1 LAVAVAAPFISELY
15 VAKQFSK
22 LEQMLRGIASLTAIP
37 TLLIAAPLLI
47 APGTVLASIYGPDF
61 ASGAAALRAAVVGCS
76 VAVLSGTNSL
86 VMVMTGQQRHLLR
99 ASLAA
104 GVLYLLVAPPF
115 IMAWG
120 ITGAAA
126 ATSLVFGGYNIA
138 ITLMIKSRMG
148 IWTSASVWPSTYAFA
163 FRQLVAK

>member
-1 LAVAVAAPFISELY
+1 MAVAAPFISELY

-37 TLLIAAPLLI
+37 TLLIAVPLLV

-61 ASGAAALRAAVVGCS
+61 ASGATALRVAVLGCS

-86 VMVMTGQQRHLLR
+86 VMVMTGQQRQLLR

-104 GVLYLLVAPPF
+104 GALYLLVAPPF
-115 IMAWG
+115 IMAWS
-120 ITGAAA
+120 INGAAA
-126 ATSLVFGGYNIA
+126 ATSIVFGGYNIA

-148 IWTSASVWPSTYAFA
+148 IWTTASASPSTYAFA
-163 FRQLVAK
+163 FRQLIAK